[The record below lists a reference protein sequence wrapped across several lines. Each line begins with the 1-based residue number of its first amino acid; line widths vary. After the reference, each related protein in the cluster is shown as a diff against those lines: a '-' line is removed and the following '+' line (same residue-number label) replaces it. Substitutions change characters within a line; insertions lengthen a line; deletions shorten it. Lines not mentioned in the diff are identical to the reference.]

1 MQKKY
6 LYVTFALLLACTV
19 AIVVL
24 LYKYISIDT
33 VDLNHRIDDEYRDK
47 LVIPNDQISKD
58 SWMYKIYLQKKQN
71 KFSYPRTVY
80 HINLN

>member
-6 LYVTFALLLACTV
+6 LYVTFAFLLVCTV
-19 AIVVL
+19 AIVIL

-33 VDLNHRIDDEYRDK
+33 IDLNHHLDDEYRDK
-47 LVIPNDQISKD
+47 MVMQNDSISKD

>member
-6 LYVTFALLLACTV
+6 LYATFALLLVCTV
-19 AIVVL
+19 AMVVL

-33 VDLNHRIDDEYRDK
+33 VDLNDHVDN
-47 LVIPNDQISKD
+47 VIGDRMIMPNDQISKD